1 MKRFYRSSTDKS
13 IGGVCGGLGE
23 YTDIDPFWYRLLFV
37 LGGLCAGVFHALLV
51 YIIICI
57 MTEYDEQ

>member
-1 MKRFYRSSTDKS
+1 MRKFYKSSTDKS

-37 LGGLCAGVFHALLV
+37 LGGLWTGVFPALLV

-57 MTEYDEQ
+57 MTEYDG

>member
-1 MKRFYRSSTDKS
+1 MKKFYRSSTDKS

-23 YTDIDPFWYRLLFV
+23 YTDIDPFLYRLLFV
-37 LGGLCAGVFHALLV
+37 LGGLSTGIFPALFV
-51 YIIICI
+51 YIIICV